1 MAVLTREITVDNFME
16 VANLPEF
23 ADRLVELVDG
33 EISTM
38 ALPNAEHG
46 EIIMELGRQVG
57 NHVKPRRLGRVTGA
71 DAAFL
76 VERDNYGDTIRG
88 LDVAFISAR
97 KAVGISFR
105 EVIEV
110 APDLAIEVMSPS
122 NTVPDIRRKIA
133 QLINAGCPHV
143 WIVHPD
149 MREVDIHTEDGMK
162 TFRVGDTLSA
172 PDILPGLEIAVS
184 DIFPD

>member
-1 MAVLTREITVDNFME
+1 MAVLTREITADNFMDF
-16 VANLPEF
+16 AQLPEN
-23 ADRLVELVDG
+23 ADRHIELVEG
-33 EISTM
+33 EIVEM
-38 ALPNAEHG
+38 PACNLEHAQI
-46 EIIMELGRQVG
+46 ESRLDVIIGSHVMRNNLGRTYSG
-57 NHVKPRRLGRVTGA
+57 NAAIVLERSDRR
-71 DAAFL
+71 
-76 VERDNYGDTIRG
+76 GDTLRG
-88 LDVAFISAR
+88 LDFAFVSYERSPLRPVSPMEI
-97 KAVGISFR
+97 
-105 EVIEV
+105 

-149 MREVDIHTEDGMK
+149 MREVDIHTADGMK
-162 TFRVGDTLSA
+162 TFREGDTLSA